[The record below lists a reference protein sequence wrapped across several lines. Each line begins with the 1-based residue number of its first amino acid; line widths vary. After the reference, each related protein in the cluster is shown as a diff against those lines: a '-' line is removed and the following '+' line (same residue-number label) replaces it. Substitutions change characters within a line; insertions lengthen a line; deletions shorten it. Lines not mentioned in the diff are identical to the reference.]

1 MKKTIGLMLGVCM
14 MGLAAVANAGPATK
28 TWIVIGDSIVSTI
41 PQGTSKDLA
50 LSLVSNER
58 DVIFKSLASPG
69 AALGL
74 TDNTGFYN
82 TSTLNTINQLH
93 GFWSAYDGIIIQ
105 AGTNDFGRNVPW
117 TDTANSTK
125 AIIAKAKA
133 HGKKVLVLDPI
144 WRAGEDTPNALGN
157 TLNTYRF
164 FMATECMNEPT
175 VCTYAHRENTI
186 LGTSAGSALY
196 DSAEVAPGTQLHPNV
211 AGHRKLANW
220 IKLEAAAAGFF

>member
-1 MKKTIGLMLGVCM
+1 MKKTIGSMLGVCM
-14 MGLAAVANAGPATK
+14 MGLASMASATQ
-28 TWIVIGDSIVSTI
+28 TWIVIGDSIVSNV
-41 PQGTSKDLA
+41 PQGQAKDMA
-50 LSLVSNER
+50 LNLVGAER
-58 DVIFKSLASPG
+58 DVIFKSIASPG
-69 AALGL
+69 AAMGM

-82 TSTLNTINQLH
+82 TSTLNTINQLY
-93 GFWSAYDGIIIQ
+93 GFWGAYDGIIIQ

-144 WRAGEDTPNALGN
+144 WRAGEDTPNTLGN

-175 VCTYAHRENTI
+175 VCKFAHRENTVM
-186 LGTSAGSALY
+186 GTSAGSAYY
-196 DSAEVAPGTQLHPNV
+196 DSAEVAAGTQLHPNV
-211 AGHRKLANW
+211 AGHCKLATW